1 MALPILFAVALAASP
16 ASQAGRSAAAPTA
29 GPTPGKAMAAATDD
43 DAGTV
48 DAVDIRPAS
57 AALLAAHPT
66 EKARI
71 DRGLRQVQR
80 LWRPDDGD
88 ATALTAFA
96 STHFVVERDLD
107 TAFHRFE
114 RALEQVDGHMLE
126 IGRELR
132 APVELD
138 MPAFASPAPV
148 DDLFAG
154 WDASAHVIDDLFHNK
169 VAFAVLLNFPQTTL
183 AERLKQRPTRRG
195 WAEAR
200 LTGRFARRVP
210 AAVTAHQAEVGAAAD
225 KYIATYNLWMHHVLD
240 EQGQRVFPKDKR
252 LISHWN
258 LRDELKAQ
266 YANGNE
272 GTNRQR
278 VIVKL
283 MERIVDQSIPGAVID
298 APWLDYNPFTN
309 TVALAPT
316 DTAEKPAPSSATTA
330 ALARTGS
337 ADEVLQPTNR
347 YQQLL
352 AQFQAASYADPYSP
366 LTPTA
371 IARSFELSRELPEE
385 RVQKLFLEVLQSPLV
400 PKVAAEIQRRLGRP
414 LEPQDL
420 WYDGFKARSSI
431 NEADLD
437 AITRQK
443 YPEANAFKADLP
455 RILRDLGF
463 ADERAR
469 WLADHVV
476 VDPARGAGHAL
487 QSARRGDV
495 PHLRTR
501 IEAGG
506 MDYKGY
512 NIAVHELG
520 HNVEQLVSLYDVDST
535 LLQGVPNNAFTEA
548 IAFVFQARDLP
559 LLGLS
564 SSSASA
570 SASKIE
576 SVLADFWATWEIAG
590 VALVDVAVWHWLY
603 AHPDAS
609 PIALRDA
616 VVRIAGD
623 IWRTHYAPVLGGVDS
638 SATTGGGAT
647 PLLGIYSHMIAYPL
661 YLTDYPLGHL
671 IALQI
676 EEQIETATSSGK
688 TTLGAEIERMCR
700 SGAIAPDAWM
710 QVATGAPVSATPLL
724 RATDKALT
732 SLTTP
737 TAPALAPHT
746 KLIKPTKVKKP
757 TKPPP
762 RH

>member
-1 MALPILFAVALAASP
+1 MALPILFALAALAAP
-16 ASQAGRSAAAPTA
+16 ASAASAASAGAP
-29 GPTPGKAMAAATDD
+29 GPVTGIQMTSF
-43 DAGTV
+43 
-48 DAVDIRPAS
+48 AVDIKPAS
-57 AALLAAHPT
+57 TALLAAHPA
-66 EKARI
+66 ERARI
-71 DRGLRQVQR
+71 ERGLRQVQR
-80 LWRPDDGD
+80 LWRAEDGD
-88 ATALTAFA
+88 AAALAAFA
-96 STHFVVERDLD
+96 TTHFVAEAGLE

-132 APVELD
+132 APVELEL
-138 MPAFASPAPV
+138 PAFAQPAAV

-154 WDASAHVIDDLFHNK
+154 WDASSHVIDDLFANK

-183 AERLKQRPTRRG
+183 AERLKQRPSRRG

-210 AAVTAHQAEVGAAAD
+210 AAITARQAEVGAAAD

-240 EQGQRVFPKDKR
+240 EKGQRVFPKDKR

-266 YANGNE
+266 YANGQD

-283 MERIVDQSIPGAVID
+283 MERIVDQSIPGAAVD
-298 APWLDYNPFTN
+298 APWLDYSPFAN
-309 TVALAPT
+309 TLALAPK
-316 DTAEKPAPSSATTA
+316 DTAEKPAPSAVAKPDVTPE
-330 ALARTGS
+330 LLG
-337 ADEVLQPTNR
+337 PKNR

-371 IARSFELSRELPEE
+371 IARSFELSRELPED

-548 IAFVFQARDLP
+548 IAFVFQARDLQ

-564 SSSASA
+564 SSASSA
-570 SASKIE
+570 ASKTE

-590 VALVDVAVWHWLY
+590 VALVDVGVWHWLY
-603 AHPDAS
+603 AHPEAT
-609 PIALRDA
+609 PAELRDA
-616 VVRIAGD
+616 VVAIAGD

-638 SATTGGGAT
+638 SGRAT

-710 QVATGAPVSATPLL
+710 QVATGSPVSASPLL
-724 RATDKALT
+724 RATDKALS
-732 SLTTP
+732 SLTGP
-737 TAPALAPHT
+737 SPPPSLSIDT
-746 KLIKPTKVKKP
+746 KLTKPTKVKKP